1 MQTIKNFIY
10 LDEYK
15 MYSISSQIFEGITEY
30 LIDYQETKREEEE
43 KQKGL
48 IGSGKIMAD
57 ILKSE
62 SGTEE
67 KKYLHDYSY
76 KLFED
81 HLQESNKIL
90 SISVENIDA
99 EIESI
104 DNAAFVKVRAK
115 AVFNDMNIIK
125 STMGN
130 FNELGE
136 ALAYISTISE
146 REEAQQLLET
156 VAENIKDRNQ
166 RSQLRQRQK
175 ALTDIK
181 KLAKEQG
188 LYLDPK
194 LLKNLVLVLDY
205 GFQDQFEV
213 QMPIKPYT
221 FSANIKREYLRE
233 NEHLLI
239 RKYSRLAEKEFVLVG
254 TIAQSSSKS
263 LMNEEPDEGHE
274 YQHLKE
280 ALMSMVERLSEV
292 ESTFTGKL
300 ENEFIIDP
308 IALYREI

>member
-1 MQTIKNFIY
+1 M
-10 LDEYK
+10 
-15 MYSISSQIFEGITEY
+15 
-30 LIDYQETKREEEE
+30 
-43 KQKGL
+43 
-48 IGSGKIMAD
+48 
-57 ILKSE
+57 
-62 SGTEE
+62 
-67 KKYLHDYSY
+67 
-76 KLFED
+76 
-81 HLQESNKIL
+81 
-90 SISVENIDA
+90 
-99 EIESI
+99 
-104 DNAAFVKVRAK
+104 
-115 AVFNDMNIIK
+115 FNDMNIIK